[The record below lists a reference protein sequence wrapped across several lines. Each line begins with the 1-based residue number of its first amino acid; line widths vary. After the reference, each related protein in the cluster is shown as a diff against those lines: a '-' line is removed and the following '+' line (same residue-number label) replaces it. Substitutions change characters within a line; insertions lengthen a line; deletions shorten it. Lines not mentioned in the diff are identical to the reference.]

1 MSDLPFT
8 VSSTGEPMVTVS
20 WVEGELASALG
31 AVLSGR
37 ADHAHRQISATLY
50 TLGAITEALRSP
62 SEPTGD
68 V

>member
-8 VSSTGEPMVTVS
+8 RSSTGEPMVTVS
-20 WVEGELASALG
+20 WVEGELTNALG

-37 ADHAHRQISATLY
+37 ADDARRQISATLF
-50 TLGAITEALRSP
+50 TLRAITEALRSP
-62 SEPTGD
+62 SEPAGD